1 MGNVAT
7 NVSVFLVHT
16 LFMLYLLIV
25 VLRFLLA
32 WVKADFYNPL
42 SQFLVAATNPVLIP
56 MRRLIP
62 SIGPIDTASIV
73 LMLAVKLAE
82 LGLLAMLSGVTF
94 NLPVIFLIAVFQ
106 IIELII
112 YVFIFS
118 IIIQAIMSWVSPGT
132 QYYGNPVASVLYSL
146 NEPLLRPVRRIMPS
160 TGVIDLSPL
169 VVIIGLNV
177 VLIILKSLY
186 HY

>member
-42 SQFLVAATNPVLIP
+42 SQFLVSATNPILIP
-56 MRRLIP
+56 LRRAIP

-73 LMLAVKLAE
+73 LMLGVKLLE
-82 LGLLAMLSGVTF
+82 IGLLATLSGVTL
-94 NLPVIFLIAVFQ
+94 NLPIMIVVAMVQ
-106 IIELII
+106 IIELVI
-112 YVFIFS
+112 YIFIFS
-118 IIIQAIMSWVSPGT
+118 LIIQAVMSWVSPGMN
-132 QYYGNPVASVLYSL
+132 YYGNPVASILHSL
-146 NEPLLRPVRRIMPS
+146 NEPLLRPVRGIMPR
-160 TGVIDLSPL
+160 TGMIDLSPL

-177 VLIILKSLY
+177 LLIVLKSLY
-186 HY
+186 P

>member
-16 LFMLYLLIV
+16 LFMLYLIIV

-42 SQFLVAATNPVLIP
+42 SQFLVTATNPVLIP
-56 MRRLIP
+56 LRRLIP
-62 SIGPIDTASIV
+62 SIGSLDTASIV
-73 LMLAVKLAE
+73 LMLTVKVAE
-82 LGLLAMLSGVTF
+82 LALLAALSGIAL
-94 NLPVIFLIAVFQ
+94 NLPVFLVVAVFQ
-106 IIELII
+106 IIELIV

-132 QYYGNPVASVLYSL
+132 QHYGNPVATVLHSL
-146 NEPLLRPVRRIMPS
+146 NDPLLRPVRRIMPH
-160 TGVIDLSPL
+160 TGMIDLSPL

-177 VLIILKSLY
+177 VLIVLKSLY
-186 HY
+186 QY

>member
-7 NVSVFLVHT
+7 NVSVFLIHT

-42 SQFLVAATNPVLIP
+42 SQFLVSATNPILIP
-56 MRRLIP
+56 LRRAIP

-73 LMLAVKLAE
+73 LMLGVKLLE
-82 LGLLAMLSGVTF
+82 IGLLAMLSRVTF
-94 NLPVIFLIAVFQ
+94 NLPIMIVLATVQ
-106 IIELII
+106 IIELVI
-112 YVFIFS
+112 YIFIFS
-118 IIIQAIMSWVSPGT
+118 LIIQAVISWVSPGT
-132 QYYGNPVASVLYSL
+132 QYYGNPMASILHSL
-146 NEPLLRPVRRIMPS
+146 NEPLLRPVRNIMPK
-160 TGVIDLSPL
+160 TGMIDLSPL

-177 VLIILKSLY
+177 LLIVLRSLY
-186 HY
+186 P

>member
-7 NVSVFLVHT
+7 NVSVFLIHT

-42 SQFLVAATNPVLIP
+42 SQFLVSATNPILIP
-56 MRRLIP
+56 LRRAIP

-73 LMLAVKLAE
+73 LMLGVKLLE
-82 LGLLAMLSGVTF
+82 IGLLAMLSGATF
-94 NLPVIFLIAVFQ
+94 NLPIMIVIAAVQ
-106 IIELII
+106 IIELVI
-112 YVFIFS
+112 YIFIFS
-118 IIIQAIMSWVSPGT
+118 LIIQAVISWVSPGT
-132 QYYGNPVASVLYSL
+132 QHYGNPMASILHSL
-146 NEPLLRPVRRIMPS
+146 NEPLLRPVRSIMPK
-160 TGVIDLSPL
+160 TGMIDLSPL

-177 VLIILKSLY
+177 LLIVLRSLY
-186 HY
+186 P

>member
-1 MGNVAT
+1 MGNIAT

-42 SQFLVAATNPVLIP
+42 SQFLVSATNPILIP
-56 MRRLIP
+56 LRRVIP

-73 LMLAVKLAE
+73 LMLGVKLLE
-82 LGLLAMLSGVTF
+82 IGLLATLSGVTL
-94 NLPVIFLIAVFQ
+94 NLPIMIVVAVVQITELVIYI
-106 IIELII
+106 
-112 YVFIFS
+112 FIFAL
-118 IIIQAIMSWVSPGT
+118 IIQAVMSWVSPGMNS
-132 QYYGNPVASVLYSL
+132 YGNPVASILHSL
-146 NEPLLRPVRRIMPS
+146 NEPLLRPVRGIMPR
-160 TGVIDLSPL
+160 TGMIDLSPL

-177 VLIILKSLY
+177 LLIVLKSLY
-186 HY
+186 P